1 MGIVSRF
8 VPMES
13 DRSGFSIRLDETSPG
28 LRKGPSAWPEKAGE
42 ASWIDIFHAARVSA
56 ARETVNRMD
65 RLFLVCFLWTNVS
78 YLVGSWLGGRTAGGD
93 REGDVD
99 HKTLAMC
106 RNLEVNCR
114 ISKGGGFRIVWI
126 PES

>member
-1 MGIVSRF
+1 
-8 VPMES
+8 MES

-56 ARETVNRMD
+56 ARKTVNRMD
-65 RLFLVCFLWTNVS
+65 RLYFVCFLWTNVS

-99 HKTLAMC
+99 RKPSRYVGSELQD
-106 RNLEVNCR
+106 LQ
-114 ISKGGGFRIVWI
+114 GGFPNSLDSGVLG
-126 PES
+126 